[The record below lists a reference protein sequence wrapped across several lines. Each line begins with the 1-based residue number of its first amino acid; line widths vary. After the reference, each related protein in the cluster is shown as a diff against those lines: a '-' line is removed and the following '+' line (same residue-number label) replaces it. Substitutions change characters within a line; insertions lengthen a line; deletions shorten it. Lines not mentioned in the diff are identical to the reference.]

1 MLNAYPRPAFA
12 RPQWTNLNGA
22 WRFAFDDGN
31 QGLKQK
37 WFEDFPQGLSIQVP
51 YTYETRMSG
60 IGEEAFHPVVWYE
73 RLVDIPPVS
82 GRLLLHFEGVDYE
95 AAVYLNGT
103 YAGGHQGGYAAFS
116 LDITPFVQPGQN
128 KITVRVQDSDSVMLP
143 RGKQRW
149 KKENFGCWYVQTTGI
164 WKTVWLET
172 VPDCYLD
179 HVKITP
185 DIDTGTVHMVAKLA
199 GDAPADGLRL
209 VCEVS
214 FRGNR
219 VARQE
224 MAVPGDQLA
233 FSLQLSGHNPPWD
246 LQLWHPDHPHLY
258 DVTFSLVDDGGV
270 RDSVS
275 SYVGMRK
282 IEVAGDQVLLNN
294 LPIYQRLILDQGYW
308 PDSHMTPPDDRAYE
322 KDLDLILAAGYNGLR
337 KHQKTEDRRFLY
349 LCDKK
354 GLLVWSEMAAQYTFN
369 DQAMALFTREWLEV
383 VAQNYNHPSVIV
395 WTPFNESW
403 GIGEVFT
410 NRAQQDFTRA
420 VYHLTKA
427 YDGMRPVIVNDG
439 WEHTVSDILTLHDY
453 EEDAG
458 RFAARYR
465 DLPALLN
472 NQAPYNLHKY
482 AMARGF
488 AYQGQPVIISEYG
501 GIAMQDESG
510 WGYGNQVADEAAF
523 LKRFE
528 AITGAIQAIPGIVG
542 FCYTQV
548 SDVQQEVNGLFTPER
563 QPKVDL
569 QALREVNTKR
579 TEGSTR

>member
-1 MLNAYPRPAFA
+1 MLHAYPRPAFA
-12 RPQWTNLNGA
+12 RPQWMNLNGA

-37 WFEDFPQGLSIQVP
+37 WYEEFPQGLTIQVP

-82 GRLLLHFEGVDYE
+82 GRMLLHFEGVDYE
-95 AAVYLNGT
+95 AAVYVNGAH
-103 YAGGHQGGYAAFS
+103 AGGHQGGYAAFS

-128 KITVRVQDSDSVMLP
+128 KITVQVQDSDSVMLP

-164 WKTVWLET
+164 WKTVWLEE

-209 VCEVS
+209 VCELS
-214 FRGNR
+214 FDGSL

-233 FSLQLSGHNPPWD
+233 FSICLAGHNPPWGI
-246 LQLWHPDHPHLY
+246 QLWHPDHPHLY

-270 RDSVS
+270 RDTVS

-294 LPIYQRLILDQGYW
+294 RPIYQRLILDQGYW
-308 PDSHMTPPDDRAYE
+308 PDSHMTPPDDTAYE

-427 YDGMRPVIVNDG
+427 CDGMRPVIVNDG

-488 AYQGQPVIISEYG
+488 AYRGQPVIVSEYG

-548 SDVQQEVNGLFTPER
+548 SDVQQEVNGLFTPDR

-569 QALREVNTKR
+569 QALRVINTKR